1 MKLIEKISADFMT
14 AYKTKNLEKKNFLGV
29 VKTEITK
36 ESKEPTDEYIIG
48 KIRSMIKNASDSNS
62 LSEIELKTLN
72 EYIPQLMGEDDLRKL
87 LKDFV
92 DSSENVNIG
101 SIMKHFNQNYKGL
114 VDNKMLQT
122 LSREM
127 L

>member
-62 LSEIELKTLN
+62 LSESELKTLN